1 MTSVFVLA
9 DEYVEGMAGLQPVL
23 ATQMGL
29 KGHDDQWG
37 DLSPAGWQ
45 ATLSFLEGISDRLNG
60 LPATSDHWETL
71 GRRVLLDHLLL
82 EQERIT
88 RLDHFSDLNN
98 IASPPQVLRDTFRQT
113 VPPPGSR
120 LCFQMIPTQRPPW
133 T

>member
-9 DEYVEGMAGLQPVL
+9 DEYVEGMAELQPVL

-98 IASPPQVLRDTFRQT
+98 IASPPQVLRDTFDLMPKETAEQWI
-113 VPPPGSR
+113 PIAAR
-120 LCFQMIPTQRPPW
+120 LEEPA
-133 T
+133 